1 MIVGEIGR
9 EARGCCYDA
18 GMASQALTILHEP
31 QLSGATL
38 LLALTGW
45 MDGGSVSTGTVKQLM
60 GMERSSARE
69 VARIEPDEFY
79 IYNLP
84 GDMETAAIFRPHV
97 KYEDGVVT
105 EFEMP
110 SNTFYVDE
118 KANLVFFIGREPN
131 LKWQGFA
138 DCIFEV
144 TQRLGVA
151 RIIFMGSFGGS
162 VPHTREP
169 RLYGSVSHGHL
180 RETLKQLHL
189 TASGYEG
196 PGSFATLLLSQAP
209 ERGVEMLSLVAE
221 IPGYLQ
227 GINPMSIEAIS
238 RRVAAMLDIP
248 LDIDSLRAASNQWE
262 ARVSEAVEKDA
273 ELAETIRKLEEE
285 YDNALIQGEE

>member
-1 MIVGEIGR
+1 
-9 EARGCCYDA
+9 
-18 GMASQALTILHEP
+18 MASDALTILYEP

-60 GMERSSARE
+60 GMARPNMPE

-97 KYEDGVVT
+97 KYEDGIVS

-110 SNTFYVDE
+110 TNTFYCDD
-118 KANLVFFIGREPN
+118 KSNLVFFIGKEPN

-138 DCIFEV
+138 ECIFAV
-144 TQRLGVA
+144 TKRLNVA

-169 RLYGSVSHGHL
+169 RLYGSVSHAHL
-180 RETLKQLHL
+180 RQTLKQLQL

-196 PGSFATLLLSQAP
+196 PGSFATLLLSQAA

-238 RRVAAMLDIP
+238 RRVAAMLDTP

-285 YDNALIQGEE
+285 YDNALISESE